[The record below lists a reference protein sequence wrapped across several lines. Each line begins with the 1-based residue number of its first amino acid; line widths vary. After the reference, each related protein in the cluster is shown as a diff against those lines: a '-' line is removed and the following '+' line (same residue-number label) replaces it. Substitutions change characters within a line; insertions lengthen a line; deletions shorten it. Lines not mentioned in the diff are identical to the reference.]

1 MSQNDDAA
9 GTSDRPDAQALQLLQ
24 SVVEVARA
32 IFGAAASS
40 IFLLDRA
47 TNELVFEAV
56 SGQGEQALVG
66 SRFPADRGI
75 AGWVASS
82 ADAMVVDDLTN
93 NSAFARD
100 LAESTEYVPDS
111 LMAAPLI
118 HDGEVLGVLE
128 VLDPAVQSRSDLA
141 ELDLLLLFAG
151 QAAIA
156 LRMVLAQR
164 ARQGAEFAAAVRSVQ
179 QLPANDRAAGLQLID
194 VMRQLLVAAG

>member
-1 MSQNDDAA
+1 MSQNDEPANE
-9 GTSDRPDAQALQLLQ
+9 RPDAEALQLLQ

-56 SGQGEQALVG
+56 SGQGEQSLVG

-75 AGWVASS
+75 AGWVVSS
-82 ADAMVVDDLTN
+82 ADAMVVDDLTG

-128 VLDPAVQSRSDLA
+128 VLDPVAQSRSDLA
-141 ELDLLLLFAG
+141 ELDLLL
-151 QAAIA
+151 
-156 LRMVLAQR
+156 
-164 ARQGAEFAAAVRSVQ
+164 
-179 QLPANDRAAGLQLID
+179 
-194 VMRQLLVAAG
+194 

>member
-1 MSQNDDAA
+1 MSQNDEPANE
-9 GTSDRPDAQALQLLQ
+9 RPDAEALQLLQ

-56 SGQGEQALVG
+56 SGQGEQSLVG

-75 AGWVASS
+75 AGWVVSS
-82 ADAMVVDDLTN
+82 ADAMVVDDLTG

-128 VLDPAVQSRSDLA
+128 VLDPVAQSRSDLA

-151 QAAIA
+151 QAATA

-164 ARQGAEFAAAVRSVQ
+164 SQYQAELADAVRTVQ
-179 QLPANDRAAGLQLID
+179 QLPAADRAAGIQLID
-194 VMRQLLVAAG
+194 VMRQLLVAAN